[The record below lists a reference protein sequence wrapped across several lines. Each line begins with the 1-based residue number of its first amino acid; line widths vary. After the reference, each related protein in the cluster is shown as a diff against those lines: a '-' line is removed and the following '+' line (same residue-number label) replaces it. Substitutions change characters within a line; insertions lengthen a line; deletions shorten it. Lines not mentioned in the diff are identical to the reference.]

1 MSKALDITIAVE
13 QTTPN
18 IQLGLSTGKKD
29 IQIGLEKKAVI
40 VEDDYERLIH
50 HPQINSTTLIGN
62 KTSSE
67 LGLQDEL
74 PLITRSEIRE
84 IINNL

>member
-1 MSKALDITIAVE
+1 MSEIREIAIEMIPVTPAIDI
-13 QTTPN
+13 
-18 IQLGLSTGKKD
+18 D
-29 IQIGLEKKAVI
+29 IGSPPTDIGFELKEGVI
-40 VEDDYERLIH
+40 PERDYEKLVNR
-50 HPQINSTTLIGN
+50 PQINSITLSGN
-62 KTSSE
+62 KTGEE

>member
-29 IQIGLEKKAVI
+29 IQIGLEKKAI
-40 VEDDYERLIH
+40 IYENDYERLIH

>member
-13 QTTPN
+13 RTTPN

-40 VEDDYERLIH
+40 VEDDYERLIN
-50 HPQINSTTLIGN
+50 HPQINSKTLIGN
-62 KTSSE
+62 KTSTE

-74 PLITRSEIRE
+74 PIITRAEIRE

>member
-1 MSKALDITIAVE
+1 MSKALDITISVE
-13 QTTPN
+13 REN
-18 IQLGLSTGKKD
+18 HN
-29 IQIGLEKKAVI
+29 IQIGLEKKAGTY
-40 VEDDYERLIH
+40 ENDYEKLVH

-67 LGLQDEL
+67 LGLQNEL
-74 PLITRSEIRE
+74 PLITRSEIRD

>member
-13 QTTPN
+13 REKPN
-18 IQLGLSTGKKD
+18 IQIGLGTGGKN
-29 IQIGLEKKAVI
+29 IQIGLEKKAGTY
-40 VEDDYERLIH
+40 ENDYERLVH

-67 LGLQDEL
+67 LGLQNEL
-74 PLITRSEIRE
+74 PLITRSEIRD

>member
-1 MSKALDITIAVE
+1 MSKELDIAIAVE
-13 QTTPN
+13 RENQN
-18 IQLGLSTGKKD
+18 IQIDLGTSSNN
-29 IQIGLEKKAVI
+29 IQIELEKRAMI
-40 VEDDYERLIH
+40 YENDYNNLIH
-50 HPQINSTTLIGN
+50 HPQINSTSLIGN

-74 PLITRSEIRE
+74 PLITRSEIRD

>member
-13 QTTPN
+13 REKPN
-18 IQLGLSTGKKD
+18 IQIGLGTGKND
-29 IQIGLEKKAVI
+29 IQIGLEKKAI
-40 VEDDYERLIH
+40 TYENDYEKLIH

>member
-1 MSKALDITIAVE
+1 MSKALDIAIAVE
-13 QTTPN
+13 QATPN

-29 IQIGLEKKAVI
+29 IQIGLDKKAVI
-40 VEDDYERLIH
+40 VEDDYERLINQ
-50 HPQINSTTLIGN
+50 PKINNMTLVGN
-62 KTSSE
+62 KTSTE

-74 PLITRSEIRE
+74 PLITRAEIRE